1 MTDHQKEELQGITLQ
16 VYLYAVKKGKSIGP
30 RDTMKNI
37 NLSSPSVAYRHLQK
51 LEDMGY
57 LQKNDYGEY
66 IIKGKAQIEGNVWLR
81 NILVPKMWVYSL
93 IFLAILSVEIIVLA
107 VHYSVETYEFKVFF
121 ILIVIITLS
130 AIAVFSIEGFLLRR
144 QRNKKISE

>member
-1 MTDHQKEELQGITLQ
+1 
-16 VYLYAVKKGKSIGP
+16 
-30 RDTMKNI
+30 MKNI